1 MISLYKIKPAY
12 IHRENSLYFDDS
24 NNSDEYQYEV
34 YQLAYT
40 LSKTIPK
47 LPVLDIGCGSG
58 YKLVNIFKDFDTLCV
73 ELEETYKKLILKYP
87 DKKWQIIKNTPPKGK
102 FGIVIL
108 ADVIEHLNNPDE
120 MLEYLQKIN
129 FTYLI
134 ISTPDRDDLSLSQN
148 GPPNNLAHAREWTF
162 AEFHLYISES
172 FDIINHFITNKQQ
185 RTQCIV
191 CKRKETSTLKKI
203 LLFLK
208 SFFKRK
214 NKCKLTGKIEI
225 V

>member
-1 MISLYKIKPAY
+1 MISLYKIKSSY
-12 IHRENSLYFDDS
+12 IHREEPIYFDDS
-24 NNSDEYQYEV
+24 NNADEYQFEV

-58 YKLVNIFKDFDTLCV
+58 YKLVNIFKDFETLCV
-73 ELEETYKKLILKYP
+73 ELEETYKKLIFKYP
-87 DKKWQIIKNTPPKGK
+87 NKKWEIITGTPPKDK

-108 ADVIEHLNNPDE
+108 SDVIEHLKNPDD
-120 MLEYLQKIN
+120 MIEYLQKIN
-129 FTYLI
+129 FIYLV

-148 GPPNNLAHAREWTF
+148 GPPNNKAHAREWTF
-162 AEFHLYISES
+162 AEFYNYISEH
-172 FDIINHFITNKQQ
+172 FNIINHYVINKQQ
-185 RTQCIV
+185 KTQCIV
-191 CKRKETSTLKKI
+191 CKKKEQSLFEKI
-203 LLFLK
+203 FECI
-208 SFFKRK
+208 FKRK